1 MSFDFDDFDV
11 RSRFIDLDERTEE
24 LERYLSDMP
33 EERESFNEKC
43 KIAYIYHDS
52 ALDGIVLTYHE
63 LRAAVDR
70 KVMSDSALIPTYQE
84 IKNHSDALD
93 QVQRRAQQEAAAK
106 TRARHPRVPLQQV
119 FDLHMQLNKDLPRKT
134 PGQLRQE
141 MPLHRTYFHDI
152 HDPDAIEAG
161 LKDVC
166 EMVDDGDFRAQ
177 HPINQ
182 AALFHHKFMQVFPF
196 THDSGKVGRLIMN
209 YFLIRGGYSPA
220 VIHASDRQH
229 YYEAIKKGPEQLRA
243 LIMDSMEA
251 ALETGVRHLRDRF
264 SQGVDRRRRAVNRR

>member
-24 LERYLSDMP
+24 LERYLRDMP
-33 EERESFNEKC
+33 EERESFDEKC

-70 KVMSDSALIPTYQE
+70 KVMSDSTLIPTYQE

-93 QVQRRAQQEAAAK
+93 QVQRRALEELASK

-134 PGQLRQE
+134 PGQLRKE

-152 HDPDAIEAG
+152 HDPDSIEAG
-161 LKDVC
+161 LKQVC
-166 EMVDDGDFRAQ
+166 ELVDDGDFRAQ

-182 AALFHHKFMQVFPF
+182 AALFHHAFMKVFPF
-196 THDSGKVGRLIMN
+196 THDSGKVGRLLMN

-220 VIHASDRQH
+220 VIHACDRQR
-229 YYEAIKKGPEQLRA
+229 YYESIKKGPEVLRT
-243 LIMDSMEA
+243 LIIDSMEA
-251 ALETGVRHLRDRF
+251 ALDTGVRHLRERF
-264 SQGVDRRRRAVNRR
+264 SQGVGRRRRTVNRR